1 MGSSKI
7 SSREGAYTGTLLLIS
22 DGDSAVYLSTPV
34 NHAYT
39 PNKGGEEVSEN
50 EPDAFINNYL
60 TGGFPSADESIPEVS
75 D

>member
-1 MGSSKI
+1 MINWS
-7 SSREGAYTGTLLLIS
+7 TLYILRLKHFLA
-22 DGDSAVYLSTPV
+22 AVYLSTPV

-50 EPDAFINNYL
+50 EPDVFINNYL

-75 D
+75 DW